1 MAAQVIVFS
10 IPRSPS
16 AVSEESR
23 AENSSDFKRHEQA
36 LTTYRSTLNADIREH
51 MPKDASS
58 AIHHW

>member
-1 MAAQVIVFS
+1 MAAQVIIYS
-10 IPRSPS
+10 TPRSPS

-36 LTTYRSTLNADIREH
+36 LTTYRSRMNADIREPT
-51 MPKDASS
+51 PKNASS